1 MKIPKLL
8 WLIAFLLF
16 LATALNYAD
25 RMVLSI
31 VWGDIRKEFNFSP
44 EDYGQ
49 IGALFFVAYAIMY
62 AGSGWVIDRLGT
74 KRGFG
79 FFIFCWSVSQAL
91 HAFAFGKWTFAT
103 YRFMLGLSEPANWP
117 AAAKAVGEWFPP
129 AQRALG
135 VGIFNAG
142 SSVGSVLAP
151 PLVAWITVE
160 YGWRSAF
167 VFTGLAG
174 FVWLAIWMVIY
185 DPPHRNRW
193 ISQAEYQKLAPQ
205 LPPPVEA
212 APSKEKI
219 DLIQV
224 FLTRGCWSLAIARFF
239 TDPVIYF
246 MTFWLPE
253 YLRVERHFD
262 LKQVGRYAWVPFV
275 FGGIG
280 YVLGGWLS
288 AYLIRR
294 GWPLPRARKFIMAVG
309 ACCLPVAILAPF
321 VPEAW
326 MAIGATC
333 FVTFGHA
340 FWVSNL
346 QALPTDLFRGREVA
360 TASGFTGMGGAIGGA
375 LAQLGTGYLVANF
388 SYAPVFIIAGLM
400 HPLSAVLVYWWL
412 PDREFS
418 KPHRINTVREIS
430 KTKR

>member
-1 MKIPKLL
+1 MKIPRML
-8 WLIAFLLF
+8 WVVTALLF

-31 VWGDIRKEFNFSP
+31 VSLDIRKEFSFSP
-44 EDYGQ
+44 QDYSQ
-49 IGALFFVAYAIMY
+49 VVAWFFVAYSIMY
-62 AGSGWVIDRLGT
+62 AGSGWIIDRLGT

-79 FFIFCWSVSQAL
+79 LFILCWSIAQML
-91 HAFAFGKWTFAT
+91 HAATVGKWSLAG
-103 YRFMLGLSEPANWP
+103 YRFLLGLSEPGNWP

-135 VGIFNAG
+135 VGLFNAG
-142 SSVGSVLAP
+142 SSVGSVIAP
-151 PLVAWITVE
+151 PMVAWITVQ

-167 VFTGLAG
+167 VVTGLMG
-174 FVWLAIWMVIY
+174 FAWLAAWMIFY

-193 ISQAEYQKLAPQ
+193 MRREEYEALAPQ
-205 LPPPVEA
+205 LPPPGEA
-212 APSKEKI
+212 APTKEKI
-219 DLIQV
+219 DVVRV
-224 FLTRGCWSLAIARFF
+224 FLTRGCWVLLVARFF
-239 TDPVIYF
+239 SDPVIYF

-262 LKQVGRYAWVPFV
+262 LAQVGKYAWVPFV

-280 YVLGGWLS
+280 YVVGGWLS
-288 AYLIRR
+288 AALIRR
-294 GWPLPRARKFIMAVG
+294 GWPLARARKFVMALG
-309 ACCLPVAILAPF
+309 AACLPVAILAPF

-333 FVTFGHA
+333 FVTWGHA

-400 HPLSAVLVYWWL
+400 HPLSAILIYSWL
-412 PDREFS
+412 PDREFD
-418 KPHRINTVREIS
+418 KAAAQMG
-430 KTKR
+430 